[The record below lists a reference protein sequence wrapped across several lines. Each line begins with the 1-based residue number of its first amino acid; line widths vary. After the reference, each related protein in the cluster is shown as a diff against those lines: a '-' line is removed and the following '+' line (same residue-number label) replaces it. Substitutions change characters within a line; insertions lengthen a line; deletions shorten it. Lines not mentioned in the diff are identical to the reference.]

1 MLQSR
6 RTVLTACI
14 CALSGAIVLTRSK
27 RVLAADITYKYDDL
41 GRVVQVNYPDGTQ
54 TVYSYDLA
62 GNRTQVSRSNVNA
75 ATLVQVTSASNLR
88 ALANAAGYT
97 GASSANY
104 QFVVASGTSVLGAA
118 NGGIAI
124 DTGAWPAGVSLAL
137 VVNGN
142 VYGGGGK
149 GGNGS
154 ASVAGG
160 NGAAGGDAVYCQYPI
175 SITVNAGGSIK
186 GGGGG
191 GGGGSYNTVAG
202 GKKGGGGGG
211 GGFPNGGG
219 GSGGVGNKGTGGV
232 GAGGTTSG
240 GGAGGAS
247 TPAGNGGSGGNAGA
261 AGNPG
266 NGEDYTSSGGAAG
279 YAVRKNG
286 NAVTVSNSGTV
297 TGPVG

>member
-1 MLQSR
+1 MATSR
-6 RTVLTACI
+6 RSVLWGCV
-14 CALSGAIVLTRSK
+14 CALGGIFSSGQASEAF
-27 RVLAADITYKYDDL
+27 AADIIYKYDDL

-62 GNRTQVSRSNVNA
+62 GNRTQVSRANVNA
-75 ATLVQVTSASNLR
+75 ATVVQVTAASNLR
-88 ALANAAGYT
+88 ALATAAGYT
-97 GASSANY
+97 GASGANY
-104 QFVVASGTSVLGAA
+104 QFVVASGTNVMGAA
-118 NGGIAI
+118 NGGTAI
-124 DTGAWPAGVSLAL
+124 DTGAWPAGVTLAL
-137 VVNGN
+137 VVSGN

-154 ASVAGG
+154 ATVAGV
-160 NGAAGGDAVYCQYPI
+160 NGAAGGDAVYCQYPM
-175 SITVNAGGSIK
+175 SITVSAGGSIK

-191 GGGGSYNTVAG
+191 GGGGSYNIVAG

-219 GSGGVGNKGTGGV
+219 GSGGVGTKGTGGV

-247 TPAGNGGSGGNAGA
+247 APAGNGGAGGNAGST
-261 AGNPG
+261 GNPG

-286 NAVTVSNSGTV
+286 SAVTVSNSGTV